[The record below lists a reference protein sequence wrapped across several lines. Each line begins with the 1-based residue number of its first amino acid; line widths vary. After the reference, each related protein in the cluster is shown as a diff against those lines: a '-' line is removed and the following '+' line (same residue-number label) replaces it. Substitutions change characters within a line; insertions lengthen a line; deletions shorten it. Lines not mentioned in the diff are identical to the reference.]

1 MNHLVVTGGAGGLA
15 KAVTLAFLDPHWV
28 TEHPDRHT
36 LDVTQRHS
44 VGAYFESRDI
54 DLLICAAGLT
64 HDVPIV
70 RLPEDAWDQ
79 VMQVN
84 FVGARTCAEA
94 VLPKMIAKGRGHI
107 VFISSYSALHPPIGQ
122 AAYASAKAAILGL
135 THDLARRFGSKG
147 IRVNA
152 ILPGFLETQ
161 MTATVSHQRK
171 HEILTDHVLGR
182 YNTPPAVAEFIR
194 HLHERLPSTSGQQFQ
209 LDSRVPYD

>member
-15 KAVTLAFLDPHWV
+15 KAVTLAFRDPSWV

-70 RLPEDAWDQ
+70 RLLEDAWDQ

-84 FVGARTCAEA
+84 FVGARMCTEA
-94 VLPKMIAKGRGHI
+94 VLPKMIANERGHI
-107 VFISSYSALHPPIGQ
+107 VFISSYSALHPRIGQ

-135 THDLARRFGSKG
+135 THDLARRYGSKG

-161 MTATVSHQRK
+161 MTATVSHKRK

-182 YNTPPAVAEFIR
+182 YNTPQAVAEFIR
-194 HLHERLPSTSGQQFQ
+194 HLHEHLPSTSGQHFQ